1 MLPPGPALPGAIQ
14 LLAWLYQPDRFFERC
29 LARYGDVFTM
39 RLLGHAPRVLLARHE
54 AIRAVFSADPSH
66 VHAGAANALVE
77 PLVGPRS
84 VLLLDGAEHLRQRRL
99 LLSLFAVRKV
109 AEHCRTMRELADEA
123 IDTWPVGA
131 EFQLQP
137 ELQALTLRIILATL
151 LGVRDGADS
160 RRLYPL
166 LAELLE
172 HARSPLLLV
181 PALQRDLGLL
191 SPWRRFLAL
200 KRELDAA
207 LRPIFAQRRRAP
219 EGGDLLSQLVAATDE
234 QGRPLSDAQLRDE
247 LVTLLVAGHE
257 TTATALSWIVSEVL
271 AHAAVRARLCA
282 ELDEVLGT
290 GRLDYEHL
298 ARLPYLDATVS
309 EGLRLHPALGH
320 VGRRLTEPMT
330 IAGHE
335 LSAGVMVVP
344 CIYLAQRD
352 PAQYP
357 EPTHFRPERFLD
369 ARPGPHVYLPFGGG
383 ARRCIGM
390 AFAQHEMKIVLA
402 AILRRTE
409 LEPRPGPPPSIGR
422 RGVVWAPRG
431 GVPVRQRRSPR
442 PPPRKDL

>member
-1 MLPPGPALPGAIQ
+1 MLPPGPALPGALQ
-14 LLAWLYQPDRFFERC
+14 MLAWLYQPDRFFERC
-29 LARYGDVFTM
+29 LARHGDIFTM
-39 RLLGHAPRVLLARHE
+39 RLPGHAPRVMLARHE

-84 VLLLDGAEHLRQRRL
+84 VLLLDGAAHLRQRRL

-109 AEHCRTMRELADEA
+109 AEHCRTMRDLADEA
-123 IDTWPVGA
+123 IDTWPVGT
-131 EFQLQP
+131 EFRLQP

-151 LGVRDGADS
+151 LGVRGGAQAHA
-160 RRLYPL
+160 LFPL

-181 PALQRDLGLL
+181 PALQRELGPL

-207 LRPIFAQRRRAP
+207 LQPLFAQRRREPA
-219 EGGDLLSQLVAATDE
+219 GSDLLGQLVAATDE
-234 QGRPLSDAQLRDE
+234 LGRPLSDEQLRDE

-257 TTATALSWIVSEVL
+257 TTATALCWTVSEVL
-271 AHAAVRARLCA
+271 AHAEARGRLCA
-282 ELDEVLGT
+282 ELAEVLGS
-290 GRLDYEHL
+290 GSLYYEHL
-298 ARLPYLDATVS
+298 DRLPYLDATVS

-320 VGRRLTEPMT
+320 VGRKLTVPMT
-330 IAGHE
+330 IGGYA
-335 LSAGVMVVP
+335 LPAGVMVVP

-352 PAQYP
+352 PAMYP
-357 EPTHFRPERFLD
+357 EPEHFRPERFLGT
-369 ARPGPHVYLPFGGG
+369 RPGPHAYLPFGGG

-409 LEPRPGPPPSIGR
+409 LVPRPGPPPRIGR
-422 RGVVWAPRG
+422 RGVVWAARG

-442 PPPRKDL
+442 PVPAQDL